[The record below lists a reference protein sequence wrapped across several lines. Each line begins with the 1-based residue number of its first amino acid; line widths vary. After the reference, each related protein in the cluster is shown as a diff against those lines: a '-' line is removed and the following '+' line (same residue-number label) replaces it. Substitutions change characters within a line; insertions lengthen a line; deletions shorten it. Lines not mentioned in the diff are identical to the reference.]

1 MLSKGVGK
9 SRKKKQSNVREM
21 LGKENLMSLD
31 ETWSSKTRPRQSSYW
46 VFYSRNRT
54 SHLYQSLKMEKL
66 DGPTVSMNPLTD
78 SSGTGC
84 VFPSKS
90 WSMKMTTIVI
100 SSWYCLLNSA
110 STFLSSSY
118 FTLHFLAASVRHTF
132 RSLFAIP

>member
-1 MLSKGVGK
+1 MLSKGVDK
-9 SRKKKQSNVREM
+9 SQKKKQSNVREM
-21 LGKENLMSLD
+21 LGKKEEKKTLMSLD

-90 WSMKMTTIVI
+90 
-100 SSWYCLLNSA
+100 
-110 STFLSSSY
+110 
-118 FTLHFLAASVRHTF
+118 
-132 RSLFAIP
+132 